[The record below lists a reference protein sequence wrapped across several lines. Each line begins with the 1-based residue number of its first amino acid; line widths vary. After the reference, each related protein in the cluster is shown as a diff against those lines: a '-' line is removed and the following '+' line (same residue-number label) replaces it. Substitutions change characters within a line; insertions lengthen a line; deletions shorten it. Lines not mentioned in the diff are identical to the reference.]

1 MKRRIIKTISLC
13 VAIILTLLTLF
24 SCNPPTN
31 AEQENGG
38 NNTNVGSTGTSH
50 YIGVNTLYSY
60 EDVMDALAIVRQR
73 CKVEPTYTVKDMGEE
88 YTIFYQFLK
97 PHYNRPYPI
106 DYDVYFTSESN
117 GLFYTVIFFENQTCS
132 SEDHLPKHSG
142 DNLDAYKEDED
153 YEKLRQYMRNK
164 ACITINVDRDC
175 SASEIGNLMSLS
187 YSRDPYN
194 NEQYGYS
201 ICLRGKEIMYL
212 ESCIELDDAFFEVL
226 FENIVTTRVKK

>member
-1 MKRRIIKTISLC
+1 MKGRIIKTISLC

-31 AEQENGG
+31 SEQENGG

-50 YIGVNTLYSY
+50 YIGVKTLYSY

-73 CKVEPTYTVKDMGEE
+73 CEVEPTYTVKDMGEE
-88 YTIFYQFLK
+88 YTIFYQFWK

-106 DYDVYFTSESN
+106 DYDVYFTSQSY
-117 GLFYTVIFFENQTCS
+117 GLFFTYIFLENQTCS
-132 SEDHLPKHSG
+132 GETHPGKVHAPGLY
-142 DNLDAYKEDED
+142 AYKEDED
-153 YEKLRQYMRNK
+153 YEKLRQYKRNK
-164 ACITINVDRDC
+164 ACITINVARDC
-175 SASEIGNLMSLS
+175 SVSAIGNLMNLS

-201 ICLRGKEIMYL
+201 VCLRGKEIMYL
-212 ESCIELDDAFFEVL
+212 ESCIELDDAFFEVF
-226 FENIVTTRVKK
+226 FENIVTTRVRK